1 MGNLTKDGQ
10 LSIIRQPAAPLL
22 RRIRQYIVLVK
33 KGFEKTP
40 IFPPRQTYT
49 KNDKVIQG
57 DPFEYINTNLSSYL
71 AMHYE

>member
-22 RRIRQYIVLVK
+22 RRTRQYIVLVK

-57 DPFEYINTNLSSYL
+57 DPLE
-71 AMHYE
+71 